1 VGDVETRRARLEDV
15 FVSIL
20 GSDPGAAP

>member
-1 VGDVETRRARLEDV
+1 VETRRASLEDV

-20 GSDPGAAP
+20 GGGEGGDRR